1 MKATRLRSVKPLL
14 YGQKLLQMFEINT
27 TQTLSR
33 NKEGN
38 SKLCTL
44 ISINISFIL
53 INNINIGYL
62 CLNFLVCY
70 IIFLIFRDI

>member
-1 MKATRLRSVKPLL
+1 MKPLL